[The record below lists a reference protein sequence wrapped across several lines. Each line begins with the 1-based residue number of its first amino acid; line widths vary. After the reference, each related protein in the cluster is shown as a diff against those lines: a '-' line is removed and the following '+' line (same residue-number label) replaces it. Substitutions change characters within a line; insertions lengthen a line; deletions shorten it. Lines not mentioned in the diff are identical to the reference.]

1 MTNESLAT
9 YANYA
14 LASAALVL
22 TLAMLGF
29 ALYLARAVPVRE
41 EAAARTADRVGARS
55 GAGRGGV
62 DLADRDA
69 DGEGSSGAA
78 TRADAASAADE
89 PEQTSLRGRQAAGIA
104 GSLTWLGTGLL
115 LLSSV
120 LRGLAV
126 ERFPLGNLFEFSVV
140 GCLFAVATFSAVS
153 LRRDVRW
160 LGLFVTGFVV
170 LVLMVAQT
178 AWYVPA
184 DELVP
189 SLKSYWLPIHVTVA
203 TLAVGICVVA
213 AIVSALY
220 LLSDRQAVSPR
231 FWAKL
236 PPAPQLE
243 KLSYALHI
251 IAFPLWTF
259 TIIAGA
265 IWAHEAWGAYW
276 NWDPKEV
283 WSFVIWVVY
292 AAYLHARATK
302 NTSRRT
308 ANWIALA
315 GFACIVINYTVVNF
329 YFIGQHSYAQ

>member
-1 MTNESLAT
+1 MTDETYAT

-14 LASAALVL
+14 LASAALIF

-41 EAAARTADRVGARS
+41 VATARTKERVAA
-55 GAGRGGV
+55 GAG
-62 DLADRDA
+62 
-69 DGEGSSGAA
+69 GSEVVAA
-78 TRADAASAADE
+78 EE
-89 PEQTSLRGRQAAGIA
+89 PEPAQTPLKARQAAGIA
-104 GSLTWLGTGLL
+104 GTFTILGTGLL
-115 LLSSV
+115 LLSTV

-126 ERFPLGNLFEFSVV
+126 DRVPLGNLFEFSVV
-140 GCLFAVATFSAVS
+140 GCFFTAAVFVVAS
-153 LRRDVRW
+153 LRRDLRW
-160 LGLFVTGFVV
+160 LGVFVTAFVV
-170 LVLMVAQT
+170 LVLMVAST
-178 AWYVPA
+178 AWYVEA

-203 TLAVGICVVA
+203 TLSVGIFVVG
-213 AIVSALY
+213 AIISALY
-220 LLSDRQAVSPR
+220 LLSDRRAFSET
-231 FWAKL
+231 FWDKL

-243 KLSYALHI
+243 KLSYGLHI

-259 TIIAGA
+259 TVIAGA

-283 WSFVIWVVY
+283 WSFVIWIVY

-308 ANWIALA
+308 TNWIALA